1 MEAAPHILLPKA
13 STRCHLP
20 SHSRLHATCNSSFF
34 PFFSSPKYFDCFSVC
49 RVFISLF
56 LSLFFCPLLLLLLS
70 SSSSQTFPTL
80 AAFLLNKA
88 SIRFPPIASNMAGSK
103 VEKDLKM
110 LSELLHQQVSL
121 LEHPDEDD
129 TSSSEPNETAALVH
143 TNTPSTEAPGSS
155 SHRSRPVQ
163 GDGPVKFEKDEFAP
177 RAKTSGAYDCDGY
190 VVGEPV
196 SADVVFC
203 PWKIAESYPD
213 HFIGKTNR
221 PHVGTHSCWC
231 ADGDEN
237 VTSITL
243 MC

>member
-1 MEAAPHILLPKA
+1 
-13 STRCHLP
+13 
-20 SHSRLHATCNSSFF
+20 
-34 PFFSSPKYFDCFSVC
+34 
-49 RVFISLF
+49 
-56 LSLFFCPLLLLLLS
+56 
-70 SSSSQTFPTL
+70 
-80 AAFLLNKA
+80 
-88 SIRFPPIASNMAGSK
+88 MADSK

-121 LEHPDEDD
+121 LEHPDEDN
-129 TSSSEPNETAALVH
+129 TSGSEPNETAALVH
-143 TNTPSTEAPGSS
+143 TNTPGTEAPGSS

-221 PHVGTHSCWC
+221 PHVGTHSC
-231 ADGDEN
+231 
-237 VTSITL
+237 
-243 MC
+243 